1 MEKVVGNRGDPVIY
15 VRNSKD
21 FKITRK
27 KKIQER
33 SNPCT
38 GNRYILSTQTRYSTI
53 IIYHNRQEV

>member
-1 MEKVVGNRGDPVIY
+1 MKLIGCVPLNKYDAVMEKVVGNRGDPVIY

-38 GNRYILSTQTRYSTI
+38 GNRYIL
-53 IIYHNRQEV
+53 